1 MHDVVTKQNNKIYF
15 LILCWLDMELY
26 NTASSNS
33 LQNNNLDNRLK
44 SFLDIIRSVQNI
56 AFCQENELQSDKTHN
71 KL

>member
-1 MHDVVTKQNNKIYF
+1 
-15 LILCWLDMELY
+15 MELY

-33 LQNNNLDNRLK
+33 LQSNNLDNRLK
-44 SFLDIIRSVQNI
+44 SFLDIIRSVQNT